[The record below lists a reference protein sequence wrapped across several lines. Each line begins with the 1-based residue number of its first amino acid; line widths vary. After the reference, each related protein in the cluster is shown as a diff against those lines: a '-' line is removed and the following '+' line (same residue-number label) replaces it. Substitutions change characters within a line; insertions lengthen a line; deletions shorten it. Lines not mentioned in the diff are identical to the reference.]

1 MSTPYLEIY
10 TKFNILMED
19 SKLLSLLTDDEYT
32 SLQELFLSKA
42 KSIHF
47 KNCRTDLTDVDDTKK
62 QFNQTLSDEEQW
74 ILAMAMRLV
83 WVERQLYKEKQLND
97 HLGTKDYTIHS
108 PGNLLDKLITLKDET
123 KRELKSQINDYSFNN
138 FEGFN

>member
-97 HLGTKDYTIHS
+97 HLETKDYTIHS